1 MDKPFDVTNQINRFG
16 QYFQAVRFVFQ
27 RLTKYIKRI
36 SRLTVHE
43 SVVLLF
49 MQSFLQSRMGH
60 GIYLFILTFVFS

>member
-27 RLTKYIKRI
+27 RLTKYIKLI